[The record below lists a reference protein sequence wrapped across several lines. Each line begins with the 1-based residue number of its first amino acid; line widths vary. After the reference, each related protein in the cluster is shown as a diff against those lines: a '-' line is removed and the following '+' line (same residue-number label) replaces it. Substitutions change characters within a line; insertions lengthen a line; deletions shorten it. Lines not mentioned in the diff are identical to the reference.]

1 MMTTYRYEQRG
12 KKLAYLTSL
21 YEGFRD
27 QNLFRNV
34 ETYCMFIGYP
44 RSGHSLVGSLLD
56 AHPNVVIAHELDA
69 LGFLESGFG
78 RNQICSLILKNDQN
92 FTQSGREWTDYK
104 YVVPNQYQGSFEKL
118 LVIGDKKGRVST
130 ERVARNREL
139 LEKLRSTLKMKVRI
153 VHVMRNPFDNI
164 STIYK
169 RSKISLSEAIERYFF
184 LCQGVIDIKAMVD
197 ETEIIDM
204 RHEMFVE
211 NPQREMTQLINFLNI
226 SYTNE
231 YIQDCTSVVKESPH
245 KSRQDVDWTNDL
257 IQQVELKMKN
267 YAFLKGYQFDN

>member
-257 IQQVELKMKN
+257 IQQVELKMRN